1 MRQIPR
7 RIEAVRHAPS
17 TIDRISD
24 AVATGQKIYGIASA
38 VYGAARVAAPYVAAG
53 IAAI

>member
-1 MRQIPR
+1 MRHIPR
-7 RIEAVRHAPS
+7 RIDHARHSPS

-38 VYGAARVAAPYVAAG
+38 VYGAARVAAPYVAATA
-53 IAAI
+53 AAI

>member
-1 MRQIPR
+1 MRHVPR
-7 RIEAVRHAPS
+7 RIEHIRHAPS

-38 VYGAARVAAPYVAAG
+38 VYGAARVAAPYVAACL
-53 IAAI
+53 AAI